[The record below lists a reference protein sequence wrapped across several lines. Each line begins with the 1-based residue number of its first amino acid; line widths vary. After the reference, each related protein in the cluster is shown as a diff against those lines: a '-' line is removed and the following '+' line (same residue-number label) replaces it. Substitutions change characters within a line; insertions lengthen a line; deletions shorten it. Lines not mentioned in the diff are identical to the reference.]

1 MKCPWINH
9 TLGLQKDP
17 VAFDPTYKKNMPA
30 SKVPPVSMSFFDLE
44 IEGITNKLSGH
55 IIPGELVA
63 VLGKKTLRD
72 HMLKTLSG
80 LHESADKGQIL
91 LQGIERCK
99 IERQNH
105 ISYIDK
111 NYVLMDH
118 QTVNRSL
125 TFAAKMHGNQPN
137 LMKI

>member
-1 MKCPWINH
+1 
-9 TLGLQKDP
+9 LGLQKDP

-30 SKVPPVSMSFFDLE
+30 SQVPPVSLSYFDLE

-72 HMLKTLSG
+72 HMLRTLSG
-80 LHESADKGQIL
+80 VHESPDKGQIL
-91 LQGIERCK
+91 LQGIEHCK

-105 ISYIDK
+105 ISFID
-111 NYVLMDH
+111 NDYVLCDH

-125 TFAAKMHGNQPN
+125 TFATKMNGNQPN
-137 LMKI
+137 LAKI